1 MSVKNKIVFAADKTG
16 TNTTS
21 PYVAKTTTGINFEED
36 QQDIIKNTG
45 GVQSLADQVE
55 RLEAMQKQLEIQE
68 EAIKD
73 KKKQIQHISGE
84 VIPTMM
90 SEMGLA
96 ELKLHDGSHLK
107 VSTSYR
113 ATITEA
119 NKESAFNWLRENG
132 LGDIIKNEIL
142 VSFGRNED
150 NKAADYAELA
160 KGQGFQ
166 PTQKM
171 KVEPMT
177 LKALVRERI
186 EAGKEMPTE
195 IFGVF
200 SENKT
205 TIKRNK

>member
-1 MSVKNKIVFAADKTG
+1 MID
-16 TNTTS
+16 
-21 PYVAKTTTGINFEED
+21 FEKD
-36 QQDIIKNTG
+36 QQDAMKKTDNIQT
-45 GVQSLADQVE
+45 LADQVE
-55 RLEAMQKQLEIQE
+55 RLEAMQQQLEIQE
-68 EAIKD
+68 DAVKE
-73 KKKQIQHISGE
+73 KKKQIEHISGE

-90 SEMGLA
+90 TEMGLS
-96 ELKLHDGSHLK
+96 ELKLQDGSHLK
-107 VSTSYR
+107 VSTSYK
-113 ATITEA
+113 AHITEA
-119 NKESAFNWLRENG
+119 NKEMAFNWLRNNG
-132 LGDIIKNEIL
+132 LGDIIKNEIS

-150 NKAADYAELA
+150 NKAASYAELA

-200 SENKT
+200 TENKT
-205 TIKRNK
+205 TIKRKQ

>member
-1 MSVKNKIVFAADKTG
+1 MAIKQKIKFKDE
-16 TNTTS
+16 
-21 PYVAKTTTGINFEED
+21 INFEAD
-36 QQDIIKNTG
+36 QQDAMKRTDNI
-45 GVQSLADQVE
+45 QSLADQVE
-55 RLEAMQKQLEIQE
+55 SLENVNSSIENAEEIV
-68 EAIKD
+68 KNL
-73 KKKQIQHISGE
+73 KKKRDHISGE
-84 VIPTMM
+84 GIPTMM

-119 NKESAFNWLRENG
+119 NKVAAFNWLRKNG
-132 LGDIIKNEIL
+132 LGDIIKNEIS

-150 NKAADYAELA
+150 NKAADYADLA
-160 KGQGFQ
+160 RGQGFE
-166 PTQKM
+166 PTQKL

>member
-1 MSVKNKIVFAADKTG
+1 MSQ
-16 TNTTS
+16 
-21 PYVAKTTTGINFEED
+21 INFEKDKED
-36 QQDIIKNTG
+36 LLNKTDNI
-45 GVQSLADQVE
+45 QSLADQVQTLESLDADIKETENKLKEKKKELE
-55 RLEAMQKQLEIQE
+55 RL
-68 EAIKD
+68 
-73 KKKQIQHISGE
+73 SGE
-84 VIPTMM
+84 VIPTML
-90 SEMGLA
+90 SEMGLS
-96 ELKLHDGSHLK
+96 ELRLQDGSSIK

-113 ATITEA
+113 AHISVA
-119 NKESAFNWLRENG
+119 NKEAAFNWLRKNG
-132 LGDIIKNEIL
+132 LGDIIKNEIS

-200 SENKT
+200 TENKT
-205 TIKRNK
+205 TIKRKQ